1 MFTPTILR
9 FGLMLL
15 IAGASATQLAV
26 SASAT
31 VNSNTFVPSTGSG
44 VQTCDLPAA
53 TIQITKVSGS
63 STGIVNE
70 PISIQPN
77 DENLQFRV
85 VDCKYMYNLATS
97 SLSGPG
103 GYKVEVMI
111 NGIPVAGSA
120 FFDLR

>member
-1 MFTPTILR
+1 
-9 FGLMLL
+9 
-15 IAGASATQLAV
+15 
-26 SASAT
+26 
-31 VNSNTFVPSTGSG
+31 
-44 VQTCDLPAA
+44 
-53 TIQITKVSGS
+53 VSGS

-77 DENLQFRV
+77 DDNSQFRI

-111 NGIPVAGSA
+111 NGNPVAGPA
-120 FFDLR
+120 LFDLR